1 MKERLSIDLPSL
13 SSIVLGGGAFDDSS
27 KTVFSNL
34 GQLRTISLGENAIR
48 GKSCDDCSLILFSK

>member
-13 SSIVLGGGAFDDSS
+13 SSIILGGGAFDDSS
-27 KTVFSNL
+27 KTIFSNL